1 MFEKA
6 IKEEFTKF
14 NFENVNDKNR
24 IKEII
29 SCNIHVFKYS
39 DDNFLFY
46 VSSDDRYKKELKKN
60 KILYKSLQIIEKEN
74 IHISSFMKLLDVN
87 DLKKFKYEVDEFK
100 KVVLNMQID
109 SVLDELYDS
118 VLKKSRLKK
127 EIKKIFE

>member
-29 SCNIHVFKYS
+29 SCNVHVSNYS
-39 DDNFLFY
+39 DVDFYFY
-46 VSSDDRYKKELKKN
+46 VITNEKYKKVLKKN
-60 KILYKSLQIIEKEN
+60 KILFKSLQLIKKEN
-74 IHISSFMKLLDVN
+74 MLISSFKNLLDEK
-87 DLKKFKYEVDEFK
+87 DSKIFKYEVDKFK

>member
-29 SCNIHVFKYS
+29 SCNIHVSNYS
-39 DDNFLFY
+39 DVDFYFY
-46 VSSDDRYKKELKKN
+46 VITNEKYKKALKKN
-60 KILYKSLQIIEKEN
+60 KILYKSLQLIEKEN
-74 IHISSFMKLLDVN
+74 ILISSFMNLLDEN
-87 DLKKFKYEVDEFK
+87 DLKKFKYEVDKFK

-118 VLKKSRLKK
+118 VLKKYRLKK
-127 EIKKIFE
+127 EIKKNI